1 MKLTKRKLINLIKEE
16 ISSYKNESQTLNEM
30 VDPAAIA
37 ALQQAFTL
45 DPRAFKIMIDA
56 ISLIP
61 TIPSEWRKAA
71 AAQAAKKA
79 DVEPTKAE
87 KDLED
92 LLDALGE
99 FRGESY
105 TDDQKDSFRR
115 AAKGE
120 IDL

>member
-1 MKLTKRKLINLIKEE
+1 MKFTKQKLRTIIKEE
-16 ISSYKNESQTLNEM
+16 INAYKAQQLNEM

-61 TIPSEWRKAA
+61 TIPAEWRKASA
-71 AAQAAKKA
+71 AEAAKKA
-79 DVEPTKAE
+79 GVKPSQAE
-87 KDLED
+87 KGLDD

-99 FRGESY
+99 FRGEAY
-105 TDDQKDSFRR
+105 TDDERDDLHKAHR
-115 AAKGE
+115 GE